1 MAASD
6 AGCENAWPRRLL
18 GELTNIPCTR
28 LNGFLV
34 PKDISAP
41 KLSQKFYDNEVPTK
55 FNEDNQG
62 CIKVSINPVLHGRM
76 KHIDIKYHRL
86 KEFVANGDCFLHYVP
101 TDRQIADIFTKP
113 LTKKIFIPLR
123 DCLVID
129 PSLES
134 K

>member
-1 MAASD
+1 
-6 AGCENAWPRRLL
+6 
-18 GELTNIPCTR
+18 
-28 LNGFLV
+28 
-34 PKDISAP
+34 
-41 KLSQKFYDNEVPTK
+41 
-55 FNEDNQG
+55 
-62 CIKVSINPVLHGRM
+62 M

-101 TDRQIADIFTKP
+101 AVRQIADIFTKP

-129 PSLES
+129 PSS